1 MNWHSAVDWQTAVTY
16 GIAAG
21 VIVYVL
27 NTIRHMLEVL
37 KCINTNLAILTDRL
51 APPPSNI

>member
-51 APPPSNI
+51 APPPSDI